1 MGDAYLEC
9 RSRAPEQ
16 GRWMHQALG
25 SVRKKIFQDCL
36 GGKGEVGCSTFTLEP
51 NGIHSKW

>member
-1 MGDAYLEC
+1 
-9 RSRAPEQ
+9 
-16 GRWMHQALG
+16 MHQARG